1 MARYPERRPKI
12 ITSWEQI
19 PLVMDLPL
27 ACIILGK
34 SYDRMLKMSQQGKFP
49 AFKCGV
55 EWRVLK
61 DDLIAY
67 IEKQQKTGSIKENH
81 L

>member
-1 MARYPERRPKI
+1 MGRYSDRRPKI
-12 ITSWEQI
+12 ITSWDQI

-27 ACIILGK
+27 ACVILGK

-49 AFKCGV
+49 AFKCGT

-61 DDLIAY
+61 DDLIGY
-67 IEKQQKTGSIKENH
+67 IESNKK
-81 L
+81 LAV

>member
-1 MARYPERRPKI
+1 MARYPGKRPKI
-12 ITSWEQI
+12 ITSWDQI

-27 ACIILGK
+27 ACVLLGK
-34 SYDRMLKMSQQGKFP
+34 SYEGLKKSCQQGKFP
-49 AFKCGV
+49 AFKCGT

-67 IEKQQKTGSIKENH
+67 IENNKK
-81 L
+81 LAV